1 MSHLSLKPMI
11 SRAAHLALGAL
22 LMTTSAAAQTVP
34 QLSSSAP
41 AVTASAAAPA
51 KLRRLPLFVGGT
63 TLAGWIKADRQ
74 LFATPGIGTVV
85 AGKGG
90 IAARVPAVLS
100 LIAQGRYQ
108 ILHIQPD
115 HLRDG
120 AGRLDPV
127 RAAVERLARAAE
139 SAGMKVVL
147 ARPLSFG
154 APPSRDDEALADWM
168 KAEALARGY
177 QFADYRHVDF
187 HPEIAV
193 DSPARLGLVSN
204 TLRGALDAAFRAVPG
219 MTGEAV
225 AQRERERVNA
235 LPDGPGSGPYPAI
248 HGIEPALPGAVLYR
262 PANLALFTKTR
273 LPVLIFGNGGCMGDG
288 NSARLLLTEIASHGY
303 LVIAPGAMLDGPG
316 GLRGYPE
323 GANVP
328 ADQPGRGVAPADMV
342 HVLDWASAPA
352 SSNGGW
358 ADFVDA
364 KRIGVAGWSCGGLLA
379 LGLAPDPRIRTTIVF
394 DSGLF
399 PAGEAGMP
407 GLTVDKSTLG
417 QLHAPILYLL
427 GGITDVAYTNG
438 TDDFA
443 RIDRVPAVLASRD
456 VGHSGTFFEPNGGL
470 WAIVARRWL
479 DWQLKGDDDAAADF
493 ASPGCR
499 LCSDPSWTIRRNAR
513 VVAP

>member
-1 MSHLSLKPMI
+1 MI
-11 SRAAHLALGAL
+11 PVSPKAKMPRAVHIAL
-22 LMTTSAAAQTVP
+22 LAMLMAS
-34 QLSSSAP
+34 P
-41 AVTASAAAPA
+41 AVAQPVPSTPGAAAAPA
-51 KLRRLPLFVGGT
+51 VVRRLPLFVGGAA
-63 TLAGWIKADRQ
+63 LAGWIKADPG
-74 LFATPGIGTVV
+74 LFATPGIGTLV

-90 IAARVPAVLS
+90 IPAQVPAALS
-100 LIAQGRYQ
+100 RIAEGRYQ
-108 ILHIQPD
+108 ILHVQPD
-115 HLRDG
+115 HLPDG
-120 AGRLDPV
+120 AGQFEPV
-127 RAAVERLARAAE
+127 RAAVERLAHAAE
-139 SAGMKVVL
+139 AAGMKVVL
-147 ARPLSFG
+147 ARPLGF
-154 APPSRDDEALADWM
+154 AAAPSRDDEALASWM
-168 KAEALARGY
+168 AAEALARGY

-219 MTGEAV
+219 MTGDAV
-225 AQRERERVNA
+225 AHRERERINA

-248 HGIEPALPGAVLYR
+248 HGIEPALPGAVVYR
-262 PANLALFTKTR
+262 PANLALFAKRR
-273 LPVLIFGNGGCMGDG
+273 LPMLIFANGGCMADG

-303 LVIAPGAMLDGPG
+303 LVIAPGAMLEGPG

-342 HVLDWASAPA
+342 HVLDWASGSAA
-352 SSNGGW
+352 ANGGW

-417 QLHAPILYLL
+417 RLHAPILYLL

-456 VGHSGTFFEPNGGL
+456 MGHSGTFFEPNGGL
-470 WAIVARRWL
+470 WAVVARRWL
-479 DWQLKGDDDAAADF
+479 DWQLKGDGDAAADF
-493 ASPGCR
+493 AGHDCR
-499 LCSDPSWTIRRNAR
+499 LCSDPNWTIRRNAR